1 MIYRQQDFDSAQ
13 PLTLDHNMSMKVVIV
28 GAGFGGLACA
38 KRLAKSESLS
48 VTLVDK
54 HPYQLFSPL
63 LYQVATGG
71 LPEDDIAYP
80 VRAAIDNLNFIKS
93 EVKKVEPTKNQIHF
107 TDNRTIDYDH
117 LVLATGSTGTTF
129 NIPGVEDFAL
139 QMKSIHQAR
148 AIKNQLLNNYEE
160 VAAARK
166 PKESLKVVVIGG
178 GPTGVEVSGA
188 VAELQKSLKKEF
200 PELAQF
206 GEVAL
211 VEAGPRLLPMF
222 TEKSSKR
229 VKKDLGELGV
239 KVYLDST
246 VDRMHESDVH
256 LKNGKVL
263 SGGTFIWAT
272 GVTAYSQWDHLGET
286 DNSNRLKV
294 NEHLQIKENIWVI
307 GDGANLEVAGVP
319 LPMVAPVAVQMG
331 KHVAKQIKNLQ
342 QAKPLKPFSYIDKG
356 QMATIGRRR
365 AVVEM
370 PNGIRLSGTL
380 AWLTWLALHVA
391 YLAGGRNRVSVMA
404 DWMWN
409 YLAWG
414 IGPRRTVID

>member
-1 MIYRQQDFDSAQ
+1 ME
-13 PLTLDHNMSMKVVIV
+13 HNVAMKILVV

-38 KRLAKSESLS
+38 KRLAKSESVS
-48 VTLVDK
+48 VTLIDK

-80 VRAAIDNLNFIKS
+80 VRAAINNLDFIKS
-93 EVKKVEPTKNQIHF
+93 EVKRIDSEKNQIQF
-107 TDNRTIDYDH
+107 ADNRIMDFDH

-129 NIPGVEDFAL
+129 NIPGVEEFAL
-139 QMKSIHQAR
+139 QMKSIQQAR
-148 AIKNQLLNNYEE
+148 AIKNQLLNTYEE

-166 PKESLKVVVIGG
+166 AKETLKVVVIGG
-178 GPTGVEVSGA
+178 GPTGVEVAGA
-188 VAELQKSLKKEF
+188 VAELQKSMKKEF
-200 PELAQF
+200 SDLAQF
-206 GEVAL
+206 GEVSL

-222 TEKSSKR
+222 TEKSSKKA
-229 VKKDLGELGV
+229 KKDLTELGV
-239 KVYLDST
+239 NVYLDAM
-246 VDRMHESDVH
+246 VDRMYESDIH
-256 LKNGKVL
+256 LKNGKIL
-263 SGGTFIWAT
+263 SGGTFIWAA
-272 GVTAYSQWDHLGET
+272 GVAAYSQWNSLGET
-286 DNSNRLKV
+286 DKSNRLKV
-294 NEHLQIKENIWVI
+294 NEFLQLKENIWVI
-307 GDGANLEVAGVP
+307 GDGANLEVKGVA
-319 LPMVAPVAVQMG
+319 LPMVAPVALQMG

-342 QAKPLKPFSYIDKG
+342 QNKPLKPFSYTDKG

-391 YLAGGRNRVSVMA
+391 YLAGGRNRVSVVA

-414 IGPRRTVID
+414 IGPRRTIID